1 MENATKDQII
11 KTLLET
17 IDRQKEDKA
26 KEIKSLREIIK
37 NEHRSYMMLS
47 DLNNILSEELKK
59 LQNKVEELE
68 RSIKLQETIHE
79 NIIKNKS
86 KRK

>member
-17 IDRQKEDKA
+17 INRQKEDKA
-26 KEIKSLREIIK
+26 KEIKSLREII
-37 NEHRSYMMLS
+37 EHEHKSYMKLM
-47 DLNNILSEELKK
+47 DFNNIISEELKK

-68 RSIKLQETIHE
+68 RSIKLQETIDE